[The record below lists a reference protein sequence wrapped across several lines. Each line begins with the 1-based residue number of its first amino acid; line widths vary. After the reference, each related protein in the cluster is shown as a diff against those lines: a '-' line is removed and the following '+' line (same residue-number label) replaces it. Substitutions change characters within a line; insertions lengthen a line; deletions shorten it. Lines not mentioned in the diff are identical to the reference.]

1 MGLVLVSSENI
12 TIEKSLR
19 LNFSATNN
27 ETKYEALL
35 VGMAMVQ
42 KMGEKAIEIFL
53 DSRLVVG
60 QVGRG
65 GGELDARDVRMKE
78 YLGQVKH
85 MQSGFEYFSLLHIHR
100 SGNTYADSLT
110 TLATSST

>member
-35 VGMAMVQ
+35 VGMAIVQ
-42 KMGEKAIEIFL
+42 KMAEKAIEIFL

-65 GGELDARDVRMKE
+65 GELDARDVRMKE

-85 MQSGFEYFSLLHIHR
+85 LQSGFEYFSLLHIHR

>member
-60 QVGRG
+60 QG
-65 GGELDARDVRMKE
+65 GG
-78 YLGQVKH
+78 
-85 MQSGFEYFSLLHIHR
+85 
-100 SGNTYADSLT
+100 GNWMPGT
-110 TLATSST
+110 